1 MARFHRHVKS
11 NEQSSWT
18 SQETEQVRV
27 PGTFREMPSQED
39 TLAVPRIAYKA
50 KMLVSP
56 ITLGETPDFLQ
67 IYQDYVQWGRS
78 NQRQVFYLG
87 IHVQ

>member
-27 PGTFREMPSQED
+27 PGASREMPSQED
-39 TLAVPRIAYKA
+39 ILAVPRIAYKA
-50 KMLVSP
+50 KMAFVM
-56 ITLGETPDFLQ
+56 LGETPDFLQ